1 MARFA
6 VVIPPVAPLMVHP
19 DTLELADEVLCGMV
33 VEVLEDSLP
42 GWYKVRTHYRYEGF
56 APGRTISVWTRKL

>member
-42 GWYKVRTHYRYEGF
+42 G
-56 APGRTISVWTRKL
+56 